1 MARPGCAGG
10 SGRCPPRGLRRP
22 VGWPLAGS
30 SSRARIRT
38 ARLAGCASGIP
49 PGPRRPRRAGIR
61 STRWGPPRARGPR
74 ARPSASWTF
83 ASRRRVALVAM
94 GGLVNVGPL
103 ELLVVGVIALLVLG
117 PKRLPEAARALG
129 RGMRELKAAVAGED
143 EDDPEAEPRP
153 EP

>member
-1 MARPGCAGG
+1 
-10 SGRCPPRGLRRP
+10 
-22 VGWPLAGS
+22 
-30 SSRARIRT
+30 
-38 ARLAGCASGIP
+38 
-49 PGPRRPRRAGIR
+49 
-61 STRWGPPRARGPR
+61 
-74 ARPSASWTF
+74 
-83 ASRRRVALVAM
+83 M